1 MGLKDSIRKDV
12 TNIFLNENDF
22 AERIVYF
29 FRSGGSESV
38 SAIVERSPSAIYD
51 PAGNVVLPVFQL
63 TISNSCQSGITTE
76 TIDTGGD
83 EVEVIAQLGSP
94 IPRRCTVV
102 AIQER
107 DFEGAITIS
116 VV

>member
-1 MGLKDSIRKDV
+1 MSLKDSIRKDV
-12 TNIFLNENDF
+12 TNIFLNEDDF
-22 AERIVYF
+22 AERIVYY

-38 SAIVERSPSAIYD
+38 SAMVERSPSAIYD
-51 PAGNVVLPVFQL
+51 PAGNVVLPVFSI

-76 TIDTGGD
+76 KIDVGGD
-83 EVEVIAQLGSP
+83 EVEVIAELGSP
-94 IPRRCTVV
+94 IPRRCTVI
-102 AIQER
+102 AKQER

>member
-1 MGLKDSIRKDV
+1 MGLKDSIRDDMSKV
-12 TNIFLNENDF
+12 FLNENDF

-51 PAGNVVLPVFQL
+51 AAGNVVLPVFSI
-63 TISNSCQSGITTE
+63 TISNNCKSGITTE

-83 EVEVIAQLGSP
+83 EVEVVAELGSP
-94 IPRRCTVV
+94 IPRRCTVI

>member
-51 PAGNVVLPVFQL
+51 AASNVVLPVFQL
-63 TISNSCQSGITTE
+63 TIANSCQSGITME
-76 TIDTGGD
+76 SIDVGGD
-83 EVEVIAQLGSP
+83 EVEVIAELGNP
-94 IPRRCTVV
+94 IPRRCTVI
-102 AIQER
+102 AISER
-107 DFEGAITIS
+107 DFEGAITLS